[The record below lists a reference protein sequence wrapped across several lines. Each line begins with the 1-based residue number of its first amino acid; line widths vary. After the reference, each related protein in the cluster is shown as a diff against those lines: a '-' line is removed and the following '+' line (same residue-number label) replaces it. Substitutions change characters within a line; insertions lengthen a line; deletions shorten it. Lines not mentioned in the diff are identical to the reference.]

1 MIRIPAVALMAAL
14 AIGGAAA
21 AQTMAPAQMAPSPLA
36 PTRPAGDAARD
47 ALRHP
52 AAVIAFA
59 GVKPGDTVIE
69 LLPGGGYYTRLL
81 SAAVGPGGK
90 VFAIVPS
97 FLAQRSPKAVDTM
110 RALAAEPGYGN
121 VSVVVEGLGAIT
133 DQGPADVV
141 WTAQNYHDLHNP
153 AVPADTALQV
163 DRAVAAALKPGGV
176 YLVED
181 HVGAPGTGA
190 SQGGTLHRIEPGF
203 ARAEI
208 EKAGLRFDGES
219 RLVADPADPHTA
231 SVFDPS
237 IRGRTDQF
245 LFRFKKPG

>member
-1 MIRIPAVALMAAL
+1 MRDLWLGLCAAL
-14 AIGGAAA
+14 ALGGPVMAQPSAAP
-21 AQTMAPAQMAPSPLA
+21 M
-36 PTRPAGDAARD
+36 RPPGDVARD
-47 ALRHP
+47 TLRHP

-69 LLPGGGYYTRLL
+69 LLPGGGYFTRLL
-81 SAAVGPGGK
+81 SAAVGPSGK
-90 VFAIVPS
+90 VFAVVPS
-97 FLAQRSPKAVDTM
+97 FLAERSPKAVETM
-110 RALAAEPGYGN
+110 HALAAEPGYGN
-121 VSVVVEGLGAIT
+121 VAVVVEGLGHIT

-153 AVPADTALQV
+153 AVPADTALKV
-163 DRAVAAALKPGGV
+163 DEAVFAALKPGGV

-181 HVGAPGTGA
+181 HVGAAGTGA

-208 EKAGLRFDGES
+208 EKAGLRFDGS
-219 RLVADPADPHTA
+219 SAVVTAPADPHTA
-231 SVFDPS
+231 TVFDPS

-245 LFRFKKPG
+245 VFRFRKPA

>member
-1 MIRIPAVALMAAL
+1 MRRLMLAAVAAISLGGLGGSAAL
-14 AIGGAAA
+14 AQPVRVAAA
-21 AQTMAPAQMAPSPLA
+21 
-36 PTRPAGDAARD
+36 RPPGDTARD
-47 ALRHP
+47 TLRHP
-52 AAVIAFA
+52 AEIIAFA

-69 LLPGGGYYTRLL
+69 LIPGGGYYTRLL
-81 SAAVGPGGK
+81 SAAVGPSGK
-90 VFAIVPS
+90 VFAIVPD
-97 FLAQRSPKAVDTM
+97 FLAKMKPEALAFE
-110 RALAAEPGYGN
+110 RALGAEPGYAN
-121 VSVVVEGLGAIT
+121 VTVVVEGMGAIT

-141 WTAQNYHDLHNP
+141 WTAQNYHDLHNEHAP
-153 AVPADTALQV
+153 PSTALGV
-163 DRAVAAALKPGGV
+163 DKAVFAALKPGGV

-219 RLVADPADPHTA
+219 KAVANPADPHTMV
-231 SVFDPS
+231 VFDPS

-245 LFRFKKPG
+245 VFRFRKPA